1 MSATI
6 TMNWLESFKT
16 NLGCGPFP
24 SKTSNPYIETLTGL
38 VGVFIEYV
46 LSLDSTILDVEAAS
60 GNLEDT
66 NNNAL
71 AMWYKK
77 IQCGEFFESD
87 AQAWMVFAMAMN
99 KLRENSVAA
108 ETEEAAESLALSRAV
123 TDPAANTYTA
133 VAEDFDAPTKETTL
147 LVTDADPVTV
157 VLPLEAT
164 IPVSVG
170 YKVKVIQLGA
180 GAVTADAEGA
190 ATIQGTMV
198 TTGVNDVLFIEKIA
212 TNVWHSAL
220 LVA

>member
-6 TMNWLESFKT
+6 TTNWLESFKT

-24 SKTSNPYIETLTGL
+24 SKTSNPYIETLTGM

-46 LSLDSTILDVEAAS
+46 LSLDPDILEQPVVS

-87 AQAWMVFAMAMN
+87 SQAWMVFAMAMN
-99 KLRENSVAA
+99 KLRENS
-108 ETEEAAESLALSRAV
+108 EAAEAEEAGELIRMV
-123 TDPAANTYTA
+123 KDVVDPPADLYTA
-133 VAEDFDAPTKETTL
+133 VAEDFDGLNNQTTI
-147 LVTDADPVTV
+147 TISDADPTTFM
-157 VLPLEAT
+157 LPLEAT
-164 IPVSVG
+164 IPVKIG
-170 YKVKVIQLGA
+170 YKVKIIQLGA
-180 GAVTADAEGA
+180 GVVTADAEGA
-190 ATIQGTMV
+190 ATIQGTFV

-212 TNVWHSAL
+212 TNTWHSV
-220 LVA
+220 LVAA